1 MKNVRRAVDA
11 VDSAAILVGEVGL
24 FVLMT
29 IIFVSVLGRSFFGFS
44 IPDRTIFT
52 EILMVVIVFLALGHV
67 QKLGGHLAVTILSD
81 RLPARVNQVLGSF
94 ALVLGIAIFGGAAWF
109 SAEVAIDAYRS
120 DAIFFSSLLDIKR
133 WPALALVPAG
143 LIWWALRMLLQLV
156 TPSERPEQQSER

>member
-1 MKNVRRAVDA
+1 MKKVRRAVDA

-52 EILMVVIVFLALGHV
+52 EILMVVIVFLALDHV

-81 RLPARVNQVLGSF
+81 QLPARVNQGLGSF

-133 WPALALVPAG
+133 WPALALVPTG